1 MKDIDLAA
9 CIWVSLSDDLHAA
22 ETALRDK
29 IAYYGAGL
37 SPLILER
44 LGVTKDEF
52 APIERAI
59 MTERDPD
66 KARAL
71 VTEKMLRIGIVGTAD
86 DLIAR
91 LEPLVAMGARHL
103 SFGPPLGPDPLA
115 AVVQIGRHVIPHFR
129 RPTPLA

>member
-1 MKDIDLAA
+1 MTIDLAA
-9 CIWVSLSDDLHAA
+9 CIWVSLSDDAAAA
-22 ETALRDK
+22 EAVLRDK

-52 APIERAI
+52 GPIEHAI
-59 MTERDPD
+59 MTERDPA

-71 VTEKMLRIGIVGTAD
+71 VTDKMLRIGIVGTTSN
-86 DLIAR
+86 LIVR
-91 LEPLVAMGARHL
+91 LETLVAMGARHL

-115 AVVQIGRHVIPHFR
+115 AVEQIGRSVIPHFR
-129 RPTPLA
+129 RS